1 MTEHKAESK
10 GPETALAASNRDR
23 IIIRDRDLMQ
33 DLIGKLTF
41 TEMAIF
47 LILGRMPNAAETKIV
62 DAVMVTLMEHGM
74 TPSALATRFVHF
86 SAPESL
92 QGAVAAGLLAVG
104 SNLVGTMEGM
114 ARNLQ
119 EIVADPAGTEAASR
133 RIARA
138 HREASR
144 AVPGFGHPIHRPD
157 DPRTPRLIQVAEEA
171 GVKGTHIAALKV
183 LSREVD
189 AAYGRHLTINATG
202 AIGAVLSEIGVPW
215 TLMRGFAVISRAAGL
230 VAHVH
235 EERQRPVAPA
245 LWHECEE
252 AVPYGGKVQ
261 LPKER

>member
-1 MTEHKAESK
+1 MSEKAKSATGPMT
-10 GPETALAASNRDR
+10 GLATSNRDR
-23 IIIRDRDLMQ
+23 IIVRDKDLMK

-47 LILGRMPNAAETKIV
+47 LILGRSPTAAETTIV

-74 TPSALATRFVHF
+74 TPAALATRFVNF
-86 SAPESL
+86 SAPEAM

-119 EIVADPAGTEAASR
+119 EIVADPAGIEAASR
-133 RIARA
+133 RIART
-138 HREASR
+138 HREAGL

-157 DPRTPRLIQVAEEA
+157 DPRSPRLIEVAQQA
-171 GVKGTHIAALKV
+171 GVKGTYISALNV
-183 LSREVD
+183 LAREVD

-215 TLMRGFAVISRAAGL
+215 TLMRGFAIISRAAGL
-230 VAHVH
+230 VAHIH
-235 EERQRPVAPA
+235 EERQKPAAPT
-245 LWHECEE
+245 LWHLCEE
-252 AVPYGGKVQ
+252 AVPYAGTVQ
-261 LPKER
+261 LPKDR

>member
-1 MTEHKAESK
+1 MSAKSRSAG
-10 GPETALAASNRDR
+10 GPTTALAASNRDR
-23 IIIRDRDLMQ
+23 IIVRDKDLMA
-33 DLIGKLTF
+33 DLIGKLSF

-47 LILGRMPNAAETKIV
+47 LILGRMPSAAETKIV
-62 DAVMVTLMEHGM
+62 DAVMVTLMEHGL

-86 SAPESL
+86 SAPEAM

-119 EIVADPAGTEAASR
+119 EIVADPAGVDAACR

-138 HREASR
+138 HHDANR
-144 AVPGFGHPIHRPD
+144 AIAGFGHPIHRPD
-157 DPRTPRLIQVAEEA
+157 DPRSPRLIAVAEEA
-171 GVKGTHIAALKV
+171 GVKGTYIAALRV
-183 LSREVD
+183 LAREVD

-215 TLMRGFAVISRAAGL
+215 NLMRGFAIISRAAGL

-235 EERQRPVAPA
+235 EERNQPAAPTM
-245 LWHECEE
+245 WHLCEE
-252 AVPYGGKVQ
+252 SIPYDGTIQFAKD
-261 LPKER
+261 R